1 MVGAADEQRA
11 VDEQVLVKQAVG
23 GDGDAFGELYERH
36 LDAIYRYLYFRVGD
50 EAQAEDMTE
59 EVFVRAWEALP
70 SYKPGQHPFTS
81 WLYRIA
87 HNLHV
92 DSQRK
97 RAPLPVSDLDMDRK
111 LDDEPLPEEMVAHQQ
126 DMASLSSAV
135 QQLDEV
141 EQQVVLLRFV
151 EGLSHREVARIIGK
165 TEQASRVI
173 QHRALTALHALLSE
187 GEQAHG

>member
-1 MVGAADEQRA
+1 MT
-11 VDEQVLVKQAVG
+11 
-23 GDGDAFGELYERH
+23 Y
-36 LDAIYRYLYFRVGD
+36 LDAIYRYLYFRVGN

-70 SYKPGQHPFTS
+70 RYRPGKHPFKS

-92 DSQRK
+92 DYRRK
-97 RAPLPVSDLDMDRK
+97 NVPVSVSELDLERRMDER
-111 LDDEPLPEEMVAHQQ
+111 PLPEDEILRRQ
-126 DMASLSSAV
+126 DLASLSEAV

-151 EGLSHREVARIIGK
+151 DGLSHREVAQIIDK
-165 TEQASRVI
+165 SEQASRVI
-173 QHRALTALHALLSE
+173 QHRALNALHAQLSE
-187 GEQAHG
+187 GETAHG